1 VVPPIEHS
9 ICSLQ
14 GRAGTWRRIDDDR
27 TLLFACV
34 PNDSPPDGR
43 RLASAV
49 PDLAGAR
56 LDHTEDYLDRLGV
69 GHDTSGGGTFGI
81 IDSGNWTV
89 CTTTPAAGAPLAPDA
104 SVTLFVEHSC

>member
-14 GRAGTWRRIDDDR
+14 GHPGTWRRIDDDR

-34 PNDSPPDGR
+34 PDASGPDGT
-43 RLASAV
+43 RLATIV
-49 PDLAGAR
+49 PDIAGAR
-56 LDHTEDYLDRLGV
+56 LDHAEDYLDGLGV
-69 GHDTSGGGTFGI
+69 NHDTSGGGTFGI

-89 CTTTPAAGAPLAPDA
+89 CTTTPAAGAALAPDT
-104 SVTLFVEHSC
+104 SVTLFVEGSC